1 MTATLTNNPKK
12 DTINTLL
19 SAVGD
24 GNVSVYFQ
32 HLYTN
37 LDRFTRLVSYR
48 FKVNGVTFQTGLYD
62 AEEYDFPVNVNEY
75 LVSTGEISLVLWYLG
90 QPDTVAV

>member
-1 MTATLTNNPKK
+1 
-12 DTINTLL
+12 
-19 SAVGD
+19 
-24 GNVSVYFQ
+24 
-32 HLYTN
+32 
-37 LDRFTRLVSYR
+37 
-48 FKVNGVTFQTGLYD
+48 VNGVTFQTGLYD